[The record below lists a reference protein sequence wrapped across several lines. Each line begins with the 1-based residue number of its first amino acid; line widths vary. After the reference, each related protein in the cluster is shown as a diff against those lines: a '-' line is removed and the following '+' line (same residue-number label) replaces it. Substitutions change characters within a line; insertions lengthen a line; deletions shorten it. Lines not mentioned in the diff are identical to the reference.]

1 MRVDQNLRQIPVTPE
16 TLCECTQVRSSLEG
30 NAGPP
35 AMYPPGA
42 VLLVA
47 KATKHKGASHQL
59 SQSRDIDSS
68 RVHTLPHVVINGA
81 VATATAATAAAVTT
95 VLEATVPPVHPP
107 FQIDRRVQ

>member
-1 MRVDQNLRQIPVTPE
+1 
-16 TLCECTQVRSSLEG
+16 VRSSLEG

-68 RVHTLPHVVINGA
+68 RVHTLHHVVINGA
-81 VATATAATAAAVTT
+81 VATATAAAVTT
-95 VLEATVPPVHPP
+95 ALEATVPPVHPP